1 MRVLITGGA
10 GFIGSHLTQ
19 KFADNGNDVVVL
31 DNLSRGNKID
41 KETLKKITLIKGDIM
56 NESDVEKAV
65 KDCDYVYHLAAVLG
79 VDLVADNPVKTM
91 ETEVIGMRNVVNHSI
106 LNGVK
111 KILYAST
118 SGVYGKSA
126 ITEAVKEEF
135 NVSPKSSYAIA
146 KRFNEIFLSSYYQE
160 KKISSVSLRFF
171 NVYGPRQD
179 ERMVIPRLI
188 NQALKNEDL
197 TVFGNGKQ
205 TRDFTYID
213 DVIEASIALMNIE
226 EGVEIFNIS
235 NENEVSIIELAQ
247 LIVKMTNSK
256 SKVKLINPPSN
267 RYDFEVERRFG
278 NSEKL
283 FKKINFKPNTD
294 IRTGLS
300 GIINNLL

>member
-1 MRVLITGGA
+1 
-10 GFIGSHLTQ
+10 
-19 KFADNGNDVVVL
+19 
-31 DNLSRGNKID
+31 
-41 KETLKKITLIKGDIM
+41 
-56 NESDVEKAV
+56 
-65 KDCDYVYHLAAVLG
+65 
-79 VDLVADNPVKTM
+79 
-91 ETEVIGMRNVVNHSI
+91 
-106 LNGVK
+106 
-111 KILYAST
+111 
-118 SGVYGKSA
+118 
-126 ITEAVKEEF
+126 
-135 NVSPKSSYAIA
+135 
-146 KRFNEIFLSSYYQE
+146 
-160 KKISSVSLRFF
+160 
-171 NVYGPRQD
+171 
-179 ERMVIPRLI
+179 MVIPRLI